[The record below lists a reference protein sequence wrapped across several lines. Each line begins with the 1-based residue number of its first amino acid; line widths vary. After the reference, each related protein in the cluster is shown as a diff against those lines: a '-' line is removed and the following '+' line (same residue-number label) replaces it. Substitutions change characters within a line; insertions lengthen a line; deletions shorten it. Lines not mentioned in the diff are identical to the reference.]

1 MRKPIIMAVAFLA
14 LLGLAG
20 IAFTDEP
27 AWFDMDN
34 CSFCQELT
42 REPGLLDN
50 MTWEHHNISNG
61 VITVTTVAPKFEEA
75 YLKSQQAMEKVAAKL
90 AAGEEGVTMCGHCKS
105 YGELMMAGAKIE
117 HVAASKADILLITS
131 DNPDIVTKIHKY
143 GDRNREEM
151 AKMEKAK

>member
-1 MRKPIIMAVAFLA
+1 MRKPIIMAVAFA
-14 LLGLAG
+14 AFLGLAG
-20 IAFTDEP
+20 IAFSEEP

-61 VITVTTVAPKFEEA
+61 VITVTTVDPEFEEA
-75 YLKSQQAMEKVAAKL
+75 YIKSQKAMEEVAAKL
-90 AAGEEGVTMCGHCKS
+90 ASGEGGVTMCGHCKY

-131 DNPDIVTKIHKY
+131 DDPETIKKIHKY